1 MVIASIAVSY
11 VSSSNL
17 PYIPLLFTYFSKKKK
32 KKKTKKK
39 KTKKQ
44 KQKIK
49 NTKTKTKTKTKNSVI
64 NKLQAK

>member
-32 KKKTKKK
+32 KQKTKKQ

-44 KQKIK
+44 KQKQKQKILSSTNFK
-49 NTKTKTKTKTKNSVI
+49 PNNG
-64 NKLQAK
+64 

>member
-32 KKKTKKK
+32 KKTKKQ